1 VAKARPLKQRAAQL
15 SASSVGQHH
24 GMVQFR
30 LAVGQDR
37 GSLGNIDA
45 LGLFQQLGVIPAM
58 A

>member
-1 VAKARPLKQRAAQL
+1 
-15 SASSVGQHH
+15 
-24 GMVQFR
+24 MVQFR